1 MPSKPAPIKK
11 AAGKEPAKKQEAAP
25 EPAPEAA
32 PEPAPA
38 EAAPEAAPAEAEA
51 APAEAAPAEGEAP
64 AAPPAEE
71 PKPPTPPP
79 ADAAAPATEET
90 PAAAATEAPTD
101 AAAPA
106 TEETPA
112 TAEAPADAAA
122 PEETPA
128 APAEAP
134 ADAAAAPAAE
144 EAAAV
149 SEAPADAEAA
159 EAAPEEPKPP
169 TPPPPPPKEPTSAPL
184 DLFVE
189 DKNDTSVSIIWS
201 QPEIVG
207 HSGLDGYTIEV
218 CKDGTEDWKAV
229 NEELQKSCRYVIK
242 NQTTGDRLKIRVVA
256 VNAGGRSPPVALPEA
271 VLVKEVA
278 DRPKVRLPRF
288 LRQRYVAN
296 VGAKINLTIPFTG
309 KPKPVVTWTKNGQPL
324 DTKRVNIRSSD
335 RDSIL
340 FIRTAERE
348 DSGVYEMCVKVEDF
362 DDKASLILQIVELP
376 GPPASV
382 KIVDT
387 WGFNVA
393 LEWTPPTDNGNTEI
407 TGYTIQK
414 ADKKTGDW
422 FTVLE
427 HYHRLNA
434 TISDLIMGNTY
445 KFKVFSENKCGI
457 SEDATI
463 AKEEAKILKTG
474 IEYKPPEYK
483 EHDFSEPPKF
493 TTNLTDRATTVGY
506 STKLLCSVRGSPKPK
521 VQWMKNQMIIGDDPK
536 YRQICVQGICSLEI
550 RRPGNFDGGVYSCKA
565 KNDHGEATVS
575 CKLEVK
581 QPAVPDAEKK

>member
-11 AAGKEPAKKQEAAP
+11 AAKKEPAKKEEKAP
-25 EPAPEAA
+25 E

-38 EAAPEAAPAEAEA
+38 PEPVPEAPPAEAAPAEPEAAPAEA
-51 APAEAAPAEGEAP
+51 EAP

-71 PKPPTPPP
+71 PKAPTPPP
-79 ADAAAPATEET
+79 P
-90 PAAAATEAPTD
+90 
-101 AAAPA
+101 
-106 TEETPA
+106 
-112 TAEAPADAAA
+112 
-122 PEETPA
+122 
-128 APAEAP
+128 
-134 ADAAAAPAAE
+134 
-144 EAAAV
+144 
-149 SEAPADAEAA
+149 DAEAA
-159 EAAPEEPKPP
+159 EAPAPEEPKAP

-184 DLFVE
+184 DLFIE
-189 DKNDTSVSIIWS
+189 DKNDTSVAIIWS
-201 QPEIVG
+201 QPETVG
-207 HSGLDGYTIEV
+207 PTGLDGYTIEV

-256 VNAGGRSPPVALPEA
+256 VNAGGRSPAVTLPEA

-278 DRPKVRLPRF
+278 DRPKVRLPRY

-296 VGAKINLTIPFTG
+296 VGDKINLTIPFTG

-324 DTKRVNIRSSD
+324 DTKRVNIRSTE

-340 FIRTAERE
+340 FIRTSERD
-348 DSGVYEMCVKVEDF
+348 DSGVYEMCVKVDDF
-362 DDKASLILQIVELP
+362 EDKASLILQIVELP
-376 GPPASV
+376 GPPATV
-382 KIVDT
+382 KVVDT

-393 LEWTPPTDNGNTEI
+393 LEWTAPTDTGNTVI

-422 FTVLE
+422 FTVVE

-445 KFKVFSENKCGI
+445 KFRVFSENKCGI
-457 SEDATI
+457 SESATV
-463 AKEEAKILKTG
+463 AKEEAKILKTD
-474 IEYKPPEYK
+474 IDYKPPEYK
-483 EHDFSEPPKF
+483 EHDFAEPPKF
-493 TTNLTDRATTVGY
+493 TTSLTDRSTTTGY

-565 KNDHGEATVS
+565 QNDHGEATVS

-581 QPAVPDAEKK
+581 QPVVADADKK

>member
-11 AAGKEPAKKQEAAP
+11 AAKKEPAKKEEKAP
-25 EPAPEAA
+25 E

-38 EAAPEAAPAEAEA
+38 PEPVPEAPPAEAAPAEPEAAPAEA
-51 APAEAAPAEGEAP
+51 EAP

-71 PKPPTPPP
+71 PK
-79 ADAAAPATEET
+79 A
-90 PAAAATEAPTD
+90 
-101 AAAPA
+101 
-106 TEETPA
+106 
-112 TAEAPADAAA
+112 
-122 PEETPA
+122 
-128 APAEAP
+128 
-134 ADAAAAPAAE
+134 
-144 EAAAV
+144 
-149 SEAPADAEAA
+149 
-159 EAAPEEPKPP
+159 P
-169 TPPPPPPKEPTSAPL
+169 TPPPPDEPTSAPL
-184 DLFVE
+184 DLFIE
-189 DKNDTSVSIIWS
+189 DKNDTSVAIIWS
-201 QPEIVG
+201 QPETVG
-207 HSGLDGYTIEV
+207 PTGLDGYTIEV

-256 VNAGGRSPPVALPEA
+256 VNAGGRSPAVTLPEA

-278 DRPKVRLPRF
+278 DRPKVRLPRY

-296 VGAKINLTIPFTG
+296 VGDKINLTIPFTG

-324 DTKRVNIRSSD
+324 DTKRVNIRSTE

-340 FIRTAERE
+340 FIRTSERD
-348 DSGVYEMCVKVEDF
+348 DSGVYEMCVKVDDF
-362 DDKASLILQIVELP
+362 EDKASLILQIVELP
-376 GPPASV
+376 GPPATV
-382 KIVDT
+382 KVVDT

-393 LEWTPPTDNGNTEI
+393 LEWTAPTDTGNTVI

-422 FTVLE
+422 FTVVE

-445 KFKVFSENKCGI
+445 KFRVFSENKCGI
-457 SEDATI
+457 SESATV
-463 AKEEAKILKTG
+463 AKEEAKILKTD
-474 IEYKPPEYK
+474 IDYKPPEYK
-483 EHDFSEPPKF
+483 EHDFAEPPKF
-493 TTNLTDRATTVGY
+493 TTSLTDRSTTTGY

-565 KNDHGEATVS
+565 QNDHGEATVS

-581 QPAVPDAEKK
+581 QPVVADADKK

>member
-11 AAGKEPAKKQEAAP
+11 AAKKEPAKKEEKAP
-25 EPAPEAA
+25 EPAPEVA
-32 PEPAPA
+32 PAPA
-38 EAAPEAAPAEAEA
+38 EGEA

-71 PKPPTPPP
+71 PKAPTPPP
-79 ADAAAPATEET
+79 ADEET
-90 PAAAATEAPTD
+90 PAAAA
-101 AAAPA
+101 
-106 TEETPA
+106 
-112 TAEAPADAAA
+112 
-122 PEETPA
+122 
-128 APAEAP
+128 
-134 ADAAAAPAAE
+134 
-144 EAAAV
+144 
-149 SEAPADAEAA
+149 EAPADAEAA
-159 EAAPEEPKPP
+159 EAPAPEEPKPP
-169 TPPPPPPKEPTSAPL
+169 TPPPPPPKEPTSVPL

-189 DKNDTSVSIIWS
+189 DKNDTSVTIIWS
-201 QPEIVG
+201 QPETVG
-207 HSGLDGYTIEV
+207 PSGLDGYTIEV

-229 NEELQKSCRYVIK
+229 NEDLQKSCRYVIK

-256 VNAGGRSPPVALPEA
+256 VNAGGRSPPVTLPEA

-288 LRQRYVAN
+288 LRQRYVAQ

-324 DTKRVNIRSSD
+324 DTKRVNIRSTD

-340 FIRTAERE
+340 FIRASERD
-348 DSGVYEMCVKVEDF
+348 DSGVYEMCVKVDDF
-362 DDKASLILQIVELP
+362 EDKASLILQIVELP

-445 KFKVFSENKCGI
+445 KFRVFSENKCGI
-457 SEDATI
+457 SNDATV
-463 AKEEAKILKTG
+463 AKEEAKITKTG

-483 EHDFSEPPKF
+483 EHDFTEPPKF
-493 TTNLTDRATTVGY
+493 TTSLNDRATTVGY
-506 STKLLCSVRGSPKPK
+506 STKLLCSVRGCPKPK
-521 VQWMKNQMIIGDDPK
+521 VTWMKNQMIIGDDPK
-536 YRQICVQGICSLEI
+536 FRQICVQGICSLEI
-550 RRPGNFDGGVYSCKA
+550 RKPGNFDGGVYSCKA

-581 QPAVPDAEKK
+581 QPAVADADKK

>member
-11 AAGKEPAKKQEAAP
+11 AAKKEPAKKE
-25 EPAPEAA
+25 EEK
-32 PEPAPA
+32 
-38 EAAPEAAPAEAEA
+38 APEAAPAEAA
-51 APAEAAPAEGEAP
+51 PAPAEAAAPAEGEAP

-71 PKPPTPPP
+71 PAPP
-79 ADAAAPATEET
+79 AADAPAPAAEET
-90 PAAAATEAPTD
+90 PAA
-101 AAAPA
+101 
-106 TEETPA
+106 
-112 TAEAPADAAA
+112 AEAPADAAA
-122 PEETPA
+122 PTEEAPA
-128 APAEAP
+128 AAAAAAEAP

-144 EAAAV
+144 EGAPAADA
-149 SEAPADAEAA
+149 EAPADGEAP
-159 EAAPEEPKPP
+159 APEEPKAP
-169 TPPPPPPKEPTSAPL
+169 TPPPPPPKEPTSAPV

-201 QPEIVG
+201 QPEVVG
-207 HSGLDGYTIEV
+207 DSGLDGYTIEV

-229 NEELQKSCRYVIK
+229 NEDLQKSCRYVIK

-256 VNAGGRSPPVALPEA
+256 VNAGGRSPPVALPEP

-278 DRPKVRLPRF
+278 NRPKVRLPRF
-288 LRQRYVAN
+288 LRQRYVAQ
-296 VGAKINLTIPFTG
+296 VGEKINLSIPFTG
-309 KPKPVVTWTKNGQPL
+309 KPKPVVSWTKDGQPL
-324 DTKRVNIRSSD
+324 DTKRVNIRSTD

-362 DDKASLILQIVELP
+362 EDKASLILQIVELP

-393 LEWTPPTDNGNTEI
+393 LEWTAPKDNGNTEI

-422 FTVLE
+422 FTVLD

-434 TISDLIMGNTY
+434 TISDLIMGNVY
-445 KFKVFSENKCGI
+445 KFRVFAENKVGV
-457 SEDATI
+457 SESATV
-463 AKEEAKILKTG
+463 AKEEATILKTA
-474 IEYKPPEYK
+474 IDYKPPEYK
-483 EHDFSEPPKF
+483 ERDFTEAPKF
-493 TTNLTDRATTVGY
+493 TTSLNDRATTVGY
-506 STKLLCSVRGSPKPK
+506 STKLLCSVRGFPKPK
-521 VQWMKNQMIIGDDPK
+521 VIWMKNQMIIGDDPK
-536 YRQICVQGICSLEI
+536 YRQVCVQGICTLEI
-550 RRPGNFDGGVYSCKA
+550 RKPGNFDGGVYTCKA
-565 KNDHGEATVS
+565 KNTLGEAVVS

-581 QPAVPDAEKK
+581 QPVVPDAEKK

>member
-11 AAGKEPAKKQEAAP
+11 AAKKEPAKKEEEKAAEPAAEPSP
-25 EPAPEAA
+25 EP
-32 PEPAPA
+32 
-38 EAAPEAAPAEAEA
+38 APAEAEA
-51 APAEAAPAEGEAP
+51 APAEAAPAEGEAAPAAEGEAP

-79 ADAAAPATEET
+79 AD
-90 PAAAATEAPTD
+90 
-101 AAAPA
+101 
-106 TEETPA
+106 
-112 TAEAPADAAA
+112 
-122 PEETPA
+122 
-128 APAEAP
+128 
-134 ADAAAAPAAE
+134 
-144 EAAAV
+144 
-149 SEAPADAEAA
+149 
-159 EAAPEEPKPP
+159 
-169 TPPPPPPKEPTSAPL
+169 EPTSAPVE
-184 DLFVE
+184 LFIE
-189 DKNDTSVSIIWS
+189 DKNDTSVTIIWS
-201 QPEIVG
+201 QPENIG
-207 HSGLDGYTIEV
+207 PSGLDGYTIEV

-229 NEELQKSCRYVIK
+229 NEDLQKSCRYVIK

-256 VNAGGRSPPVALPEA
+256 VNAGGRSPPVALPEP

-288 LRQRYVAN
+288 LRQRYVAH
-296 VGAKINLTIPFTG
+296 VGDKINLTIPFTG
-309 KPKPVVTWTKNGQPL
+309 KPKPVVSWTKNGGAL
-324 DTKRVNIRSSD
+324 DTKRVNIRSTD

-340 FIRTAERE
+340 FIRAAERD
-348 DSGVYEMCVKVEDF
+348 DSGVYEMTVKVDDF
-362 DDKASLILQIVELP
+362 EDKASLTLQIVELP

-393 LEWTPPTDNGNTEI
+393 LEWAVPNDNGNTDI

-445 KFKVFSENKCGI
+445 KFRVYSENKCGM
-457 SEDATI
+457 SEDAAVT
-463 AKEEAKILKTG
+463 KGEAKILKTG

-483 EHDFSEPPKF
+483 EHDFSEAPKF
-493 TTNLTDRATTVGY
+493 TTNLSDRATTVGY
-506 STKLLCSVRGSPKPK
+506 STKLLCSVRGFPKPK
-521 VQWMKNQMIIGDDPK
+521 IEWMKNQMIIGDDPK

-550 RRPGNFDGGVYSCKA
+550 RKPGNFDGGVYSCRA
-565 KNDHGEATVS
+565 KNDHGEVTVS

-581 QPAVPDAEKK
+581 QPVVADADKK

>member
-11 AAGKEPAKKQEAAP
+11 AAKKEPAKKEEAKAP
-25 EPAPEAA
+25 EPAPEPA
-32 PEPAPA
+32 PVEAPPAEPAPA
-38 EAAPEAAPAEAEA
+38 EAAP
-51 APAEAAPAEGEAP
+51 APAEGEAP
-64 AAPPAEE
+64 AAEGE
-71 PKPPTPPP
+71 
-79 ADAAAPATEET
+79 AAP
-90 PAAAATEAPTD
+90 P
-101 AAAPA
+101 
-106 TEETPA
+106 
-112 TAEAPADAAA
+112 
-122 PEETPA
+122 
-128 APAEAP
+128 
-134 ADAAAAPAAE
+134 
-144 EAAAV
+144 
-149 SEAPADAEAA
+149 AEAA
-159 EAAPEEPKPP
+159 EAPAPEEPKPP
-169 TPPPPPPKEPTSAPL
+169 TPPPPKVPTSAPV

-189 DKNDTSVSIIWS
+189 DKNDTSVTIIWS
-201 QPEIVG
+201 QPENIG
-207 HSGLDGYTIEV
+207 DSGLDGYTIEV

-229 NEELQKSCRYVIK
+229 NEELQKSSRFVIK

-256 VNAGGRSPPVALPEA
+256 VNEGGRSPPVSLPEP

-296 VGAKINLTIPFTG
+296 VGDKINLTIPFTG
-309 KPKPVVTWTKNGQPL
+309 KPKPVVSWTKNGQPL
-324 DTKRVNIRSSD
+324 DTKRVNIRSTE

-340 FIRTAERE
+340 FIRASERE
-348 DSGVYEMCVKVEDF
+348 DSGVYEMCVKVDDF
-362 DDKASLILQIVELP
+362 DDKAQITLQIVELP

-393 LEWTPPTDNGNTEI
+393 LEWTAPKDNGNTEI
-407 TGYTIQK
+407 TGYTVQK

-445 KFKVFSENKCGI
+445 KFRVFGENKCGI
-457 SEDATI
+457 SEGAAVT
-463 AKEEAKILKTG
+463 KEEAKILKTG
-474 IEYKPPEYK
+474 IVYKPPDYK
-483 EHDFSEPPKF
+483 EHDFSEAPKF
-493 TTNLTDRATTVGY
+493 TTSLADRATTVGY

-521 VQWMKNQMIIGDDPK
+521 IEWMKNQMIIGDDPK
-536 YRQICVQGICSLEI
+536 FRQICVQGICSLEI
-550 RRPGNFDGGVYSCKA
+550 RKPGNFDGGVYSCRA

-581 QPAVPDAEKK
+581 QPVIADADKK

>member
-1 MPSKPAPIKK
+1 MPSKPAPMKK
-11 AAGKEPAKKQEAAP
+11 AANKEPAKKEEKAPEPAPAPEP

-32 PEPAPA
+32 PE
-38 EAAPEAAPAEAEA
+38 AAPVEAPAEA
-51 APAEAAPAEGEAP
+51 APAEAAPAE
-64 AAPPAEE
+64 E
-71 PKPPTPPP
+71 PKAPTPPP
-79 ADAAAPATEET
+79 AD
-90 PAAAATEAPTD
+90 
-101 AAAPA
+101 
-106 TEETPA
+106 
-112 TAEAPADAAA
+112 
-122 PEETPA
+122 
-128 APAEAP
+128 
-134 ADAAAAPAAE
+134 
-144 EAAAV
+144 
-149 SEAPADAEAA
+149 
-159 EAAPEEPKPP
+159 
-169 TPPPPPPKEPTSAPL
+169 EPTSAPVE
-184 DLFVE
+184 LFIE
-189 DKNDTSVSIIWS
+189 DKNNTSVTIIWS
-201 QPEIVG
+201 QPETIG
-207 HSGLDGYTIEV
+207 ITGLDGYTIEV
-218 CKDGTEDWKAV
+218 CKEGTEDWKAV
-229 NEELQKSCRYVIK
+229 NEDLQKSCRYVIK

-288 LRQRYVAN
+288 LRQRYVAH
-296 VGAKINLTIPFTG
+296 VGAKINLTVPFTG
-309 KPKPVVTWTKNGQPL
+309 KPKPVVSWTKNGQPL
-324 DTKRVNIRSSD
+324 DTKRVNIRSTD

-340 FIRTAERE
+340 FIRAAERE
-348 DSGVYEMCVKVEDF
+348 DSGVYEMCVKVDDF
-362 DDKASLILQIVELP
+362 DDKAQLTLQIVELP

-393 LEWTPPTDNGNTEI
+393 VEWTAPTDNGNTEI

-427 HYHRLNA
+427 HYNRLNA

-445 KFKVFSENKCGI
+445 KFRVFSENKCGI
-457 SEDATI
+457 SEDSSV
-463 AKEEAKILKTG
+463 AKQEAKILKTG
-474 IEYKPPEYK
+474 IDYKPPEYK
-483 EHDFSEPPKF
+483 ERDFTEPPKF
-493 TTNLTDRATTVGY
+493 TTSLSDRATTVGY

-550 RRPGNFDGGVYSCKA
+550 RKPGNFDGGVYSCKA

-581 QPAVPDAEKK
+581 QVAVADADKK